1 MVCTGLL
8 TLALPPPS
16 LSCGLRFLSE
26 ESPRPCRL
34 GECKC
39 STVVAVGFVKTA
51 KCAILSTRMQP
62 PRRPRFWI
70 ESQVRSETTAT
81 TRGDQLN
88 GQTRSSLTTAL
99 APSEMPAPISRLT
112 IALSD
117 S

>member
-1 MVCTGLL
+1 
-8 TLALPPPS
+8 
-16 LSCGLRFLSE
+16 
-26 ESPRPCRL
+26 
-34 GECKC
+34 
-39 STVVAVGFVKTA
+39 VVAVGFVKTA
-51 KCAILSTRMQP
+51 KCAVLSTRGRGTTVQQP
-62 PRRPRFWI
+62 PRRPRLWI